1 MFSNTTGLNDLF
13 YVYVGGL
20 EGARMRREEK
30 VVQKVDIK
38 VKTMYSYF
46 WSLIDGSVLKF
57 K

>member
-30 VVQKVDIK
+30 VV
-38 VKTMYSYF
+38 
-46 WSLIDGSVLKF
+46 
-57 K
+57 